1 MRANRMKTVYSSSP
15 SSSSFFDLF
24 NKLFDMLN
32 YLMDDVK
39 ALEVFPALEKIFFCS
54 LQRFP
59 LFHFE
64 PCDFS
69 RFSCKENAGC
79 SEKSANSRASASKAE
94 WKVGEKVFHLSVRFD
109 TFIVSQ
115 VGEGKAWSDEFSS
128 ELKRKAGKD
137 LWRRRKRFKLNLF
150 SNYFHLNFSTVGGA
164 LK

>member
-59 LFHFE
+59 LFHSE

-79 SEKSANSRASASKAE
+79 SEKSGARERARAKLSEKSGKKFFISQFVSILSSCRKSGREKREAMNFHQS
-94 WKVGEKVFHLSVRFD
+94 WKEKQEKIYEEEENV
-109 TFIVSQ
+109 
-115 VGEGKAWSDEFSS
+115 
-128 ELKRKAGKD
+128 
-137 LWRRRKRFKLNLF
+137 LN
-150 SNYFHLNFSTVGGA
+150 
-164 LK
+164 